1 MTLQALIEDY
11 ESSVNVV
18 RIEKRKQSK
27 ILREITDRFCEHKVG
42 QKATI
47 QRNGRNVTIVCKRIE
62 TDIWNGKA
70 LFTYCFKQLK
80 KDGTLSQNDVSVGRE
95 EITWLN
101 EYIEPY
107 ATTESLSCG
116 TR

>member
-47 QRNGRNVTIVCKRIE
+47 QRNGRNVTIVCKRINP
-62 TDIWNGKA
+62 DIFDGKA
-70 LFTYCFKQLK
+70 LFSYEFKQLK
-80 KDGTLSQNDVSVGRE
+80 KDGTLSQNDIYVYNQ
-95 EITWLN
+95 EIYWID
-101 EYIEPY
+101 EYMQI
-107 ATTESLSCG
+107 
-116 TR
+116 

>member
-1 MTLQALIEDY
+1 MTLQVLIEDY

-47 QRNGRNVTIVCKRIE
+47 QRNGRNVTIVCKRINP
-62 TDIWNGKA
+62 DIFDGKA
-70 LFTYCFKQLK
+70 LFSYEFKQLK
-80 KDGTLSQNDVSVGRE
+80 KDGTLSQNDIYVYNQ
-95 EITWLN
+95 EIYWID
-101 EYIEPY
+101 EYMQI
-107 ATTESLSCG
+107 
-116 TR
+116 